1 MNYHVP
7 VLVDEII
14 GFVKEYLELDLIH
27 KNKKIL
33 IVDGT
38 TGDGGHT
45 LALVKLL
52 IEATSIDTFI
62 SNVNFICIDKD
73 HFMLERAKN
82 RIKEYL
88 ENLENIEDLEDLKN
102 LENLK
107 NQENLKNLEKQ
118 ENLKLLEKNNNLE
131 LINNFKF
138 IHSSYHNLK
147 EILIKENKKADFVLL
162 DLGTSTYHL
171 KYAGRGFSFNDE
183 KLDMRFD
190 TSSGPSTFELINF
203 YSEKEIANILKVYGE
218 EEHSG
223 RIAKNIVKIRPIKTA
238 RELANCIIEAKGGK
252 NLKTKKLNN
261 NSFINISN
269 ATKSFQAFRIATNME
284 LELISEFLNNINY
297 YLNKG
302 GLLAIISFH
311 SLEDRLVKNAFKNIG
326 VKFNKKN
333 VSNAEFVILTP
344 KGVRTS
350 EEEININPAS
360 RSAVLRVIYA
370 HFP

>member
-1 MNYHVP
+1 MKYHVP

-14 GFVKEYLELDLIH
+14 GFVKEYLELDFKL

-52 IEATSIDTFI
+52 LESTSIDIFK
-62 SNVNFICIDKD
+62 NHVNFICIDKD
-73 HFMLERAKN
+73 NFMLERAKN

-88 ENLENIEDLEDLKN
+88 GN
-102 LENLK
+102 LENL
-107 NQENLKNLEKQ
+107 EKLGNP
-118 ENLKLLEKNNNLE
+118 ENLKLLEKNTNFE

-203 YSEKEIANILKVYGE
+203 YSEKEIANI
-218 EEHSG
+218 
-223 RIAKNIVKIRPIKTA
+223 
-238 RELANCIIEAKGGK
+238 
-252 NLKTKKLNN
+252 
-261 NSFINISN
+261 F
-269 ATKSFQAFRIATNME
+269 KS
-284 LELISEFLNNINY
+284 LW
-297 YLNKG
+297 G
-302 GLLAIISFH
+302 
-311 SLEDRLVKNAFKNIG
+311 
-326 VKFNKKN
+326 
-333 VSNAEFVILTP
+333 
-344 KGVRTS
+344 
-350 EEEININPAS
+350 
-360 RSAVLRVIYA
+360 
-370 HFP
+370 